1 MGKSKKLMM
10 RDKQEIILNPEQDI
24 FCSVYATPG
33 ETFCNGVKSY
43 AVAYGYILPL
53 RDDGEIDTK
62 SAEYLACKANGGR
75 MMFNDKIRLTI
86 QNKLLEQFN
95 DKTVDARTSQI
106 LISGKDSD
114 SLTAIKMYNELKQRI
129 TKKVDVSVIA
139 RPMANLSDEE
149 LEALANE

>member
-1 MGKSKKLMM
+1 MTISRKIITKDS
-10 RDKQEIILNPEQDI
+10 QEIILNPEQDI
-24 FCSVYATPG
+24 FCGVYTTPG

-43 AVAYGYILPL
+43 AVAYGYLLPL
-53 RDDGEIDTK
+53 REDGEIDTK
-62 SAEYLACKANGGR
+62 SAEYMACKANGGR

-106 LISGKDSD
+106 LLSGRDSD

-149 LEALANE
+149 LEALAKE

>member
-1 MGKSKKLMM
+1 MKSKKLMVI
-10 RDKQEIILNPEQDI
+10 DKKEIILNPEQDI
-24 FCSVYATPG
+24 FCGVYATPG

-43 AVAYGYILPL
+43 AVAYGYLLPL
-53 RDDGEIDTK
+53 REDGEVDTK
-62 SAEYLACKANGGR
+62 SAEYLACKANGAR
-75 MMFNDKIRLTI
+75 MMFNNNIRLTI

-106 LISGKDSD
+106 LLSGRDTD

-149 LEALANE
+149 LETLANE

>member
-1 MGKSKKLMM
+1 MTISRKIITK
-10 RDKQEIILNPEQDI
+10 DTQEIILNPEQDI
-24 FCSVYATPG
+24 FCNVYTTPG

-53 RDDGEIDTK
+53 REDGEIDTK
-62 SAEYLACKANGGR
+62 SPEYLACKANGGR
-75 MMFNDKIRLTI
+75 MMFNDKIRITI

-106 LISGKDSD
+106 LLSGRDSD

-129 TKKVDVSVIA
+129 TKKVDVSVVA
-139 RPMANLSDEE
+139 RPLANLSDEE
-149 LEALANE
+149 LERLVAE

>member
-1 MGKSKKLMM
+1 MM
-10 RDKQEIILNPEQDI
+10 INKQEITLNPEQDM
-24 FCSVYATPG
+24 FCGVYTTPG

-43 AVAYGYILPL
+43 AVAYGYLLPL

-75 MMFNDKIRLTI
+75 MMFNDKIRTVI

-106 LISGKDSD
+106 LISGRDSD

-149 LEALANE
+149 LEKLASE

>member
-10 RDKQEIILNPEQDI
+10 IDKQEIILNPEQDM
-24 FCSVYATPG
+24 FCGAYTTPG

-53 RDDGEIDTK
+53 REDGEIDTK
-62 SAEYLACKANGGR
+62 SAEYMACKANGGR

-106 LISGKDSD
+106 LIAGRDSD

-149 LEALANE
+149 LERLAAE